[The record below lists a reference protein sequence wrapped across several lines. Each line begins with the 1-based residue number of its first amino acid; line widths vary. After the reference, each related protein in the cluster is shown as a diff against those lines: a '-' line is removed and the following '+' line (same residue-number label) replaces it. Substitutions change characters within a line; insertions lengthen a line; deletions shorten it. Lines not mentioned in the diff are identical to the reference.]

1 MRAQTEESTTE
12 ESTTPADAA
21 GIETVTVVGA
31 GTMGSQIAAVA
42 ALAGFRTHL
51 VDIAQEQL
59 DAAAEQL
66 RRRFDRD
73 VEKGRRS
80 RAQVSAA
87 WERLGTTTDR
97 DAAAA
102 ASDIVI
108 EAAVEDLTIKRRI
121 FSELDAVCDPGTILA
136 TNSSNIVSSRVAD
149 AVEHPERVCNLHFF
163 NPALVMECVELVPH
177 PQTSPET
184 MERAAAF
191 TRALGKTLVTL
202 RKEIPGFVANRLL
215 NAIRQEALSLLDQ
228 GVADFEDIDAA
239 ARTALRHPMGPFELM
254 DLVGVDVVHMIRQA
268 EYEQTGDPESLPH
281 PMITDLYEA
290 GRYGRKSGR
299 GWYSYP

>member
-1 MRAQTEESTTE
+1 MSGQTAQDTT
-12 ESTTPADAA
+12 SASVA
-21 GIETVTVVGA
+21 GIRTVTVVGA

-42 ALAGFRTHL
+42 ALAGFGTHL
-51 VDIAQEQL
+51 VDIAEEPL
-59 DAAAEQL
+59 KAAADRL
-66 RRRFDRD
+66 HTRLARD
-73 VEKGRRS
+73 VEKGRR
-80 RAQVSAA
+80 AQDDVAAA
-87 WERLGTTTDR
+87 WERLELTTDR

-121 FSELDAVCDPGTILA
+121 FAELDAVCRPETILA

-177 PQTSPET
+177 EGTSEET
-184 MERAAAF
+184 MQRAAEF
-191 TRALGKTLVTL
+191 TRALGKTLVAL
-202 RKEIPGFVANRLL
+202 KREVPGFIANRLL
-215 NAIRQEALSLLDQ
+215 NAVRQEALNLLDQ
-228 GVADFEDIDAA
+228 EVADIEDIDAA

-254 DLVGVDVVHMIRQA
+254 DLVGIDVVHMIRHA
-268 EYEQTGDPESLPH
+268 EYEQTGDPSTLPH
-281 PMITDLYEA
+281 RAITELYEA

-299 GWYSYP
+299 GWYTYD